1 MSPRAHNGSNGNGRD
16 KSGGPREGG
25 QKDNGQMLELI
36 VNNHPGVMS
45 HVCGLFSRR
54 AYNVE
59 AIVCLPVGRGD
70 VSRVRLL
77 VNEDER
83 LDLLC
88 RQLARLN
95 DILEV
100 KRVGPDNGAFTRL
113 EQTMRRE
120 AAFA

>member
-1 MSPRAHNGSNGNGRD
+1 MSVRAHNQGNGN
-16 KSGGPREGG
+16 E
-25 QKDNGQMLELI
+25 GQMLELI

-77 VNEDER
+77 VQEDER
-83 LDLLC
+83 LELLC
-88 RQLARLN
+88 RQLARLRDVLDVN
-95 DILEV
+95 
-100 KRVGPDNGAFTRL
+100 RVGPDDGAFARL
-113 EQTMRRE
+113 EKTMRRE
-120 AAFA
+120 GAFA

>member
-1 MSPRAHNGSNGNGRD
+1 MSASVHKGDGRQDGTGRNGD
-16 KSGGPREGG
+16 H
-25 QKDNGQMLELI
+25 GQMLELI

-70 VSRVRLL
+70 VSRIRLL
-77 VNEDER
+77 VQEDER
-83 LDLLC
+83 LELLC

-95 DILEV
+95 DVLDV
-100 KRVGPDNGAFTRL
+100 RRVGPDNGAFTRL
-113 EQTMRRE
+113 EKTMRKE